1 MNLEM
6 RSILDKQIEEKKLKD
21 QTEITNNLKYKELI
35 DKKTELYQKEKTE
48 KELSNKMRV
57 ISYKDSLDKQ
67 SNDKLLNKNMFMS
80 ETEKEINKDIFEK
93 IKI

>member
-1 MNLEM
+1 M